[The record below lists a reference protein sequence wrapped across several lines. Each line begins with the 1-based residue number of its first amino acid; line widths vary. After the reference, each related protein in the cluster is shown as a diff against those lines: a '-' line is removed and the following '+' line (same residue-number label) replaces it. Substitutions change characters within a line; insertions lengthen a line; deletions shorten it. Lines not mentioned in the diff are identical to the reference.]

1 MSAPGHGKQGIMNHE
16 AFPGILLMCAAIAA
30 LLIDNSPLAWLY
42 DAVLNTPVVMQVS
55 AIKIDKPLLLWIND
69 GLMAVFFLLVA
80 LEIKQELLEGKL
92 STWKQSALPLFA
104 AMGGMAL
111 PAIIYVALNYNDPGA
126 IRGWAIPAA
135 TDIAFA
141 LGVLALLGSR
151 VPVALKVFLLA
162 VAIIDDLGAILI
174 IAFFYTENIS
184 LMALAVAAGG
194 TAVLVALNQTGVN
207 RMWPYLLVGVVLWV
221 AVLKSGVHATL
232 AGVVVGLLL
241 PIRGKTAD
249 KPSLVKNLT
258 HTLHNPVNLAIMPI
272 FAFANAGVNLAGFS
286 LGALLAPLPLGI
298 MLGLFVGKQIG
309 VVGLAW
315 VAVKSGI
322 AKMPDGVNWTHIY
335 GAALLAGIG
344 FTMSLFI
351 GNLAFSDPEQAAG
364 VRLGVLSGS
373 ILSGVLGYIILRYVA
388 QPAPQQPAAT
398 MATQPAHG

>member
-1 MSAPGHGKQGIMNHE
+1 MSALGNGQQGIINHE
-16 AFPGILLMCAAIAA
+16 AFPGILLMCAAVIA

-42 DAVLNTPVVMQVS
+42 DAVLNIPVAVQVS
-55 AIKIDKPLLLWIND
+55 AVKINKPLLLWIND

-104 AMGGMAL
+104 ALGGMAV
-111 PAIIYVALNYNDPGA
+111 PAIIYTALNYNDAEA

-184 LMALAVAAGG
+184 LMALAVAAVG
-194 TAVLVALNQTGVN
+194 TALLGVLNQTGVN
-207 RMWPYLLVGVVLWV
+207 RLWPYLLVGVVLWV

-241 PIRGKTAD
+241 PIRGKTDAD
-249 KPSLVKNLT
+249 PSLVKNLT
-258 HTLHNPVNLAIMPI
+258 HTLHNPVNLVIMPI

-309 VVGLAW
+309 VLGLAW

-322 AKMPDGVNWTHIY
+322 AKIPDGVDWSHIY

-364 VRLGVLSGS
+364 VRIGVLSGS
-373 ILSGVLGYIILRYVA
+373 IMSGVAGYMILRYVA
-388 QPAPQQPAAT
+388 QPAPQQPVAA
-398 MATQPAHG
+398 QPADG